1 MIRLG
6 IIEDNP
12 QILGLVKEYF
22 QDDSEIDLCM
32 IANHVDAFYE
42 GIKTPPDILL
52 LDLSLPYRSG
62 KDAIREISSKY
73 PEMSIIVFSVSDDNA
88 SIFKC
93 LCDGAKSYLS
103 KGEPLEK
110 VRETILNT
118 YNGGSN
124 MSVEIARKVV
134 DFFQNRMPA
143 QRAVENMLNERE
155 NQVVNLILEG
165 KSYKMVADDLGI
177 SINTVR
183 KYIKSTYRKLNINSS
198 LELMNKFMRPPM

>member
-1 MIRLG
+1 MIKLG

-12 QILGLVKEYF
+12 QILGLMKEYF
-22 QDDSEIDLCM
+22 QDDQEIEL
-32 IANHVDAFYE
+32 ILVSGHVDAFYE
-42 GIKTPPDILL
+42 EVKSPPDILL
-52 LDLSLPYRSG
+52 LDLSLPFRSG
-62 KDAIREISSKY
+62 KDAIRELCDKY
-73 PEMSIIVFSVSDDNA
+73 PAMSIIVFSVSDDQA

-110 VRETILNT
+110 VRETIINT
-118 YNGGSN
+118 YQGGSN

-134 DFFQNRMPA
+134 DFFQSRSVAP
-143 QRAVENMLNERE
+143 REEDDSLNERE

-165 KSYKMVADDLGI
+165 KSYKMVADELGI

-198 LELMNKFMRPPM
+198 IQLMNKFLKPPM